1 MAASHYLNPD
11 TWLLVGRATN
21 SLLAWDPLGV
31 LLLGWVVKKVTTNL
45 REVTKLPITNMGVQS
60 QLN

>member
-1 MAASHYLNPD
+1 MVASHYLKPD

-21 SLLAWDPLGV
+21 SLLAWDPFGV
-31 LLLGWVVKKVTTNL
+31 LLLDQVVKKVNTNL
-45 REVTKLPITNMGVQS
+45 REVTKLPLTNTGVQS